1 VTMPVNKRY
10 LANITGISLL
20 WLSGIVTIVIL
31 LLITLYIIWNG
42 IGQISWDFLT
52 TSPVHAGREG
62 GIFPTIVATLYIT
75 AIALLVSAPLSI
87 GGAIYMAEYA
97 GESRITQLVR
107 FGADSLAGIPSI
119 MIGLFGYLL
128 FVSYLNLGFSLLS
141 GSLAV
146 AFMALPI
153 ILRVS
158 EEAIKVVPVSYR
170 HGSLAL
176 GSTKWQTIRKVVLPT
191 ALPGILTGIMLG
203 MGRIIGETAVFLL
216 TVGGVAQVPTSLA
229 DPVRPMTLHAFI
241 VATQNI
247 SLPKAFGT
255 SAVLLIIVLTITL
268 ASNYLTQR
276 YVRKLGGRK

>member
-1 VTMPVNKRY
+1 MPRNFRY
-10 LANITGISLL
+10 ITNALGMSLL
-20 WLSGIVTIVIL
+20 WLCGILTILIL
-31 LLITLYIIWNG
+31 LLITGYILYNG
-42 IGQISWDFLT
+42 LSEISWEFLT
-52 TSPVHAGREG
+52 TSPEHGGRDG
-62 GIFPTIVATLYIT
+62 GIYPTILATVYIT
-75 AIALLVSAPLSI
+75 IIALLVATPLSI

-97 GESRITQLVR
+97 GESRLTQLVR

-119 MIGLFGYLL
+119 LIGLFGYLL
-128 FVSYLNLGFSLLS
+128 FVSYLGLGFSLIS

-158 EEAIKVVPVSYR
+158 EEAIKIVPHAYKQ
-170 HGSLAL
+170 GSLAL

-191 ALPGILTGIMLG
+191 AIPGIITGIILG

-216 TVGGVAQVPTSLA
+216 TTGGVTRIPTSLF
-229 DPVRPMTLHAFI
+229 DPVRPMTLQAYF

-255 SAVLLIIVLTITL
+255 ASTLLIMVLGITL
-268 ASNYLTQR
+268 LSNYFTRR
-276 YVRKLGGRK
+276 YVKKLGGTR

>member
-1 VTMPVNKRY
+1 MPMSTRY
-10 LANITGISLL
+10 LANRIGISLI
-20 WLSGIVTIVIL
+20 WLCGIATMIIL
-31 LLITLYIIWNG
+31 LLITAYILING
-42 IGQISWDFLT
+42 VGELTPGFLSE
-52 TSPVHAGREG
+52 SPVRAGREG
-62 GIFPTIVATLYIT
+62 GIFPTIVATVYIT
-75 AIALLVSAPLSI
+75 LIALLVATPLGV

-97 GESRITQLVR
+97 GENRITQLVR

-128 FVSYLNLGFSLLS
+128 FVIYMGFGFSLLS

-146 AFMALPI
+146 AFLALPI

-158 EEAIKVVPVSYR
+158 EEAIKVVPRSFR
-170 HGSLAL
+170 EGSLAL
-176 GSTKWQTIRKVVLPT
+176 GSTRWQTIRRIVLPT
-191 ALPGILTGIMLG
+191 AIPGIVTGIMLG

-216 TVGGVAQVPTSLA
+216 TVGGVAQIPTALS

-255 SAVLLIIVLTITL
+255 SAALLIMILAITL
-268 ASNYLTQR
+268 ASNYVTQR
-276 YVRKLGGRK
+276 YVRKIGGRR

>member
-1 VTMPVNKRY
+1 MPVSTRY
-10 LANITGISLL
+10 LANGIGISLL
-20 WLSGIVTIVIL
+20 WLCGIATMIIL
-31 LLITLYIIWNG
+31 LLITAYILING
-42 IGQISWDFLT
+42 VGELTPGFLSE
-52 TSPVHAGREG
+52 SPVRAGREG
-62 GIFPTIVATLYIT
+62 GIFPTIVATVYIT
-75 AIALLVSAPLSI
+75 LIALLVATPLGV

-97 GESRITQLVR
+97 GENRITQLVR

-128 FVSYLNLGFSLLS
+128 FVMYMGFGFSLLS

-146 AFMALPI
+146 AFLALPI

-158 EEAIKVVPVSYR
+158 EEAIKVVPRSFR
-170 HGSLAL
+170 EGSLAL
-176 GSTKWQTIRKVVLPT
+176 GSTRWQTIRRIVLPT
-191 ALPGILTGIMLG
+191 AIPGIVTGIMLG

-216 TVGGVAQVPTSLA
+216 TVGGVAQIPTALS

-255 SAVLLIIVLTITL
+255 SAALLIMILAITL
-268 ASNYLTQR
+268 ASNYVTQR
-276 YVRKLGGRK
+276 YVRKIGGRR

>member
-1 VTMPVNKRY
+1 MPTDARY
-10 LANITGISLL
+10 LANKIGISLL
-20 WLSGIVTIVIL
+20 WLCGILTIVIL
-31 LLITLYIIWNG
+31 LLITLYILLNG
-42 IGQISWDFLT
+42 VGELTPGFLAG
-52 TSPVHAGREG
+52 SPVHAGREG
-62 GIFPTIVATLYIT
+62 GIFPTIVATVYIT
-75 AIALLVSAPLSI
+75 VIALLVATPLGV

-97 GESRITQLVR
+97 GENRLTQLVR

-128 FVSYLNLGFSLLS
+128 FVIYMGFGFSLLS

-146 AFMALPI
+146 AFLALPI

-158 EEAIKVVPVSYR
+158 EEAIKVVPRSFR
-170 HGSLAL
+170 EGSLAL
-176 GSTKWQTIRKVVLPT
+176 GSTRWQTIRRIVLPT
-191 ALPGILTGIMLG
+191 AIPGIVTGIMLG

-216 TVGGVAQVPTSLA
+216 TVGGVAQIPASLS

-255 SAVLLIIVLTITL
+255 SAALLIMILAITL
-268 ASNYLTQR
+268 ASNYMTQR
-276 YVRKLGGRK
+276 YVRKIGGRR

>member
-1 VTMPVNKRY
+1 MAMSTRY
-10 LANITGISLL
+10 LASAVGISLL
-20 WLSGIVTIVIL
+20 WLCGLLTIVIL
-31 LLITLYIIWNG
+31 LLITTYILING
-42 IGQISWDFLT
+42 FGELSVEFITGD
-52 TSPVHAGREG
+52 PVHAGRDG
-62 GIFPTIVATLYIT
+62 GIFPTIVATVYIT
-75 AIALLVSAPLSI
+75 VIALLVATPLGV

-97 GESRITQLVR
+97 GENPLTHLVR

-128 FVSYLNLGFSLLS
+128 FVIYMGFGFSLLS

-158 EEAIKVVPVSYR
+158 EEAIKVVPRAYR
-170 HGSLAL
+170 EGSLAL
-176 GSTKWQTIRKVVLPT
+176 GSTRWQTIRKVVLPT
-191 ALPGILTGIMLG
+191 AVPGIVTGIMLG

-216 TVGGVAQVPTSLA
+216 TVGGVAQIPTSLS

-255 SAVLLIIVLTITL
+255 ATVLLIMILAITL
-268 ASNYLTQR
+268 ISNYVAQR
-276 YVRKLGGRK
+276 YLRKMGGRR

>member
-1 VTMPVNKRY
+1 MPTDTRY
-10 LANITGISLL
+10 LTNKISISLL
-20 WLSGIVTIVIL
+20 WLCGILTIVIL
-31 LLITLYIIWNG
+31 LLITLCILLNG
-42 IGQISWDFLT
+42 IGELTPGFLAG
-52 TSPVHAGREG
+52 SPVHAGREG
-62 GIFPTIVATLYIT
+62 GIFPTIVATVYIT
-75 AIALLVSAPLSI
+75 VIALLVATPLGV

-97 GESRITQLVR
+97 GENRLTQLVR

-128 FVSYLNLGFSLLS
+128 FVIYMGFGFSLLS

-146 AFMALPI
+146 AFLALPI

-158 EEAIKVVPVSYR
+158 EEAIKVVPRSFR
-170 HGSLAL
+170 EGSLAL
-176 GSTKWQTIRKVVLPT
+176 GSTRWQTIRRIVLPT
-191 ALPGILTGIMLG
+191 AIPGIVTGIMLG

-216 TVGGVAQVPTSLA
+216 TVGGVAQIPASLS

-255 SAVLLIIVLTITL
+255 SAALLIMILAITL
-268 ASNYLTQR
+268 TSNYVTRR
-276 YVRKLGGRK
+276 YVKKAGGRI